1 MPPLHSWTSALIA
14 IVVGF
19 GGTVALVIQA
29 LRALGASVEQTASA
43 VTALCLGMAIGSVVL
58 SLRTRMPIIVA
69 WSVPG
74 AALLVASTPGLA
86 WPVAVGV
93 FMTAGLLMTLVGIVP
108 ILGRLAERI
117 PISLASAMLAGVL
130 LPFCLDAFRLG
141 AADPLLVAV
150 LVGVF
155 ILGRQRAPLYALL
168 LVLVTAMALTLL
180 RSQLDALP
188 VGPTFGTL
196 HPTLPAL
203 QVGAIVSLAVPF
215 FLVTLISQNL
225 AGLMV
230 LRTSG
235 YQPDPRVLLVGTGV
249 LSILLAPVGALG
261 VNLAA
266 ITAALCTNDDAHP
279 DRTKRWIVGVI
290 YGSLYL
296 LLALFSSALV
306 RFFLALPPTVIAAL
320 AGLALV
326 PALMSSLENM
336 LARKEDR
343 DAAVLTFLATG
354 SGLALYG
361 LGSAFW
367 GLVVGFA
374 TLGAKWAWD
383 RRASSGVSPS
393 KG

>member
-1 MPPLHSWTSALIA
+1 MRSYSHRMPPLQSWTSAFIA

-43 VTALCLGMAIGSVVL
+43 VTALCLGMALGSIAM
-58 SLRTRMPIIVA
+58 SMKTRMPIIVA

-86 WPVAVGV
+86 WPVAIGV
-93 FMTAGLLMTLVGIVP
+93 FIAASVLTVLVGIVP
-108 ILGRLAERI
+108 ALGHLAERI

-150 LVGVF
+150 LVAVF
-155 ILGRQRAPLYALL
+155 IVGRQRAPLYVLL
-168 LVLVTAMALTLL
+168 LVLVAAMALTLL
-180 RSQLDALP
+180 RHQLESLP
-188 VGPTFGTL
+188 PGSTFGTL
-196 HPTLPAL
+196 SPTLPVIEA
-203 QVGAIVSLAVPF
+203 GAIISLAIPF

-225 AGLMV
+225 AGIVV

-235 YQPDPRVLLVGTGV
+235 FAPNPGALLVGTGA
-249 LSILLAPVGALG
+249 LSLVLAPFGSPG

-266 ITAALCTNDDAHP
+266 ITAALCTSDEAHP
-279 DRTKRWIVGVI
+279 DRTRRWIVGVI
-290 YGSLYL
+290 YGALYFV
-296 LLALFSSALV
+296 LAVFSPTLV
-306 RFFLALPPTVIAAL
+306 RFFLALPHTVVAAL

-336 LARKEDR
+336 LARREHR

-354 SGLALYG
+354 SGLALHG

-367 GLVVGFA
+367 GLVAGFA
-374 TLGAKWAWD
+374 TLGVKWLWG
-383 RRASSGVSPS
+383 RRD
-393 KG
+393 